1 MNDLS
6 KALARLAKKKDGQD
20 LVDRIKCASF
30 GAVGQLHPK
39 TRQLAYDATKLR
51 QCLESLERLI
61 AEAEELEPSLAD
73 ALKGSMS
80 KIAITIA
87 KACIL

>member
-30 GAVGQLHPK
+30 GAVGQLHSK
-39 TRQLAYDATKLR
+39 TQQLPYDAAKLR
-51 QCLESLERLI
+51 QYLESLDKLI
-61 AEAEELEPSLAD
+61 VEAEELEPSLAD
-73 ALKGSMS
+73 ELKGSMS

-87 KACIL
+87 EACVL